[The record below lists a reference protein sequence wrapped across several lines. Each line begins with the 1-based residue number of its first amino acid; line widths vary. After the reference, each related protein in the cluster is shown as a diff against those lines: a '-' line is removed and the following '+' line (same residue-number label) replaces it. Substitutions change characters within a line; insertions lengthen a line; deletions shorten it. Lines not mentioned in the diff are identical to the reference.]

1 MDDIKEI
8 KRKIKIAQEYALEH
22 FNAAGATDI
31 NLIDIDDNGEM
42 HWKRPSFF
50 VDFPDVDRMIVT
62 PSIMGQRSFA
72 SVEYR
77 LHFRKDGNVVWK
89 GKSPLTGDEIGKIFV
104 EVK

>member
-22 FNAAGATDI
+22 FNASGANDI
-31 NLIDIDDNGEM
+31 NSIDIDDDGEM

-62 PSIMGQRSFA
+62 PSIMGQRSVF
-72 SVEYR
+72 SIEYR
-77 LHFRKDGNVVWK
+77 LYFRKDGNVVWK
-89 GKSPLTGDEIGKIFV
+89 GKSPLAGNEIGLIFV